1 MKDQCKSG
9 RIGCAAGKTR
19 ISVGC
24 GRVRARA
31 RAGQAAARRR
41 QAARRA
47 ARHAWMGSYDSCGRA
62 LRHCRLVPS
71 TTVHIVGVD
80 VDASRSF
87 RNKTEIPQDMHHGHG
102 KAKGPHGALRMRFD
116 MAAFPHVARFR
127 PRARGIPGKEKEA
140 RSRAWRGAE
149 RRGAGRGGAPALGPE
164 HSALRLKRSAARPPR
179 SRRQSPRAQ
188 RAQAGT
194 AGAGWR
200 EEGSRAACTVGSWAG
215 TRVRA
220 QPEHTGRECTGRRAG
235 APPRLPCPRAFAARA
250 CQLAR
255 GPGRRTWAQGQQGAT
270 ERRPAAA
277 AAAAAGPR

>member
-1 MKDQCKSG
+1 MGKRKVLMGRSG
-9 RIGCAAGKTR
+9 CVSIWQRSPTSRASALARAA
-19 ISVGC
+19 SP
-24 GRVRARA
+24 GRKKRHARA
-31 RAGQAAARRR
+31 RGAARS
-41 QAARRA
+41 
-47 ARHAWMGSYDSCGRA
+47 G
-62 LRHCRLVPS
+62 
-71 TTVHIVGVD
+71 
-80 VDASRSF
+80 
-87 RNKTEIPQDMHHGHG
+87 E
-102 KAKGPHGALRMRFD
+102 
-116 MAAFPHVARFR
+116 
-127 PRARGIPGKEKEA
+127 
-140 RSRAWRGAE
+140 
-149 RRGAGRGGAPALGPE
+149 GRGGAPALGPE
-164 HSALRLKRSAARPPR
+164 HSALRPKRSAARPPR

-215 TRVRA
+215 ARVRA

-235 APPRLPCPRAFAARA
+235 APPRRPYPRAFAARA